1 MSSTEIMVNVP
12 TIMSYFRG
20 REGHCGV
27 QVPGSTFRRLDKT
40 ITDDM
45 FQDQHLTGKACYG
58 FYLMSEKDTVYCSC
72 VDFDNHEDQPDPDWD
87 LKAERVYHFLQE
99 RDMEPVYEVSSSGS
113 GAHVWLFFET
123 PLPAW
128 LVRRFWTAVAKQL
141 KLHFPEVYPRQD
153 YIREGGYGNLV
164 RLPYWNNSHFVDP
177 EMGGRIEFPVP
188 RFTTRAELEDLCIAV
203 GVSILPETSP
213 DSELPIQVKEILE
226 TPNSLLA
233 RRWRGDFS
241 GLSES
246 SDQSRSAQVFYLAQE
261 LVYQRIPTADVVTA
275 LQCWCDENDYEK
287 GENDQWL
294 ELVVQRAY
302 DSVRSRL
309 HTMEEAGD
317 TIVDCAETFL
327 GRFGKDHY
335 FSSGISSIDSSIDGI
350 APGEVGIIAAR
361 PGHGKSALALQW
373 LIHQAD
379 LGVNCLMLNAE
390 MSAYEIG
397 RRLIMHSF
405 PNESDWNDNRS
416 DMLDW
421 IKSQWSSKGKLYYRP
436 VGTIEDV
443 ENHIHNYVQKRGVQI
458 VAVDYLQLLRSST
471 TNGRYETVTEISQRI
486 KGAAR
491 DNDVAILALCQVS
504 REVERRENI
513 SFQGSDLRE
522 SGQLEQDADLIM
534 FAWYYGRGGTDTADP
549 DRYDLFLAKR
559 RNGPIRNERVS
570 LTFNS
575 QRQWFHD
582 GA

>member
-1 MSSTEIMVNVP
+1 
-12 TIMSYFRG
+12 
-20 REGHCGV
+20 
-27 QVPGSTFRRLDKT
+27 
-40 ITDDM
+40 
-45 FQDQHLTGKACYG
+45 
-58 FYLMSEKDTVYCSC
+58 
-72 VDFDNHEDQPDPDWD
+72 
-87 LKAERVYHFLQE
+87 
-99 RDMEPVYEVSSSGS
+99 
-113 GAHVWLFFET
+113 
-123 PLPAW
+123 
-128 LVRRFWTAVAKQL
+128 
-141 KLHFPEVYPRQD
+141 
-153 YIREGGYGNLV
+153 
-164 RLPYWNNSHFVDP
+164 
-177 EMGGRIEFPVP
+177 
-188 RFTTRAELEDLCIAV
+188 
-203 GVSILPETSP
+203 
-213 DSELPIQVKEILE
+213 
-226 TPNSLLA
+226 
-233 RRWRGDFS
+233 
-241 GLSES
+241 
-246 SDQSRSAQVFYLAQE
+246 
-261 LVYQRIPTADVVTA
+261 
-275 LQCWCDENDYEK
+275 
-287 GENDQWL
+287 
-294 ELVVQRAY
+294 
-302 DSVRSRL
+302 
-309 HTMEEAGD
+309 
-317 TIVDCAETFL
+317 
-327 GRFGKDHY
+327 
-335 FSSGISSIDSSIDGI
+335 
-350 APGEVGIIAAR
+350 
-361 PGHGKSALALQW
+361 
-373 LIHQAD
+373 
-379 LGVNCLMLNAE
+379 MLNAE